1 MHAVDE
7 SDIVLMLID
16 ASDGI
21 VDQDLRILNLIR
33 GYGKPVVVA
42 LNKIDELSQTTCWIL
57 KKLKNS
63 KTQL

>member
-7 SDIVLMLID
+7 SDIVLMIVD

-42 LNKIDELSQTTCWIL
+42 LNKIDELSCRSL
-57 KKLKNS
+57 AGP
-63 KTQL
+63 